1 MSDFLVAIGLV
12 LVLEGL
18 VYAAFPDLMKRMIF
32 EVLTLPS
39 SSLRTGGVLAML
51 IGVVIV
57 YLIRG

>member
-39 SSLRTGGVLAML
+39 SKLRSGGVMAML

>member
-39 SSLRTGGVLAML
+39 SALRSGGVIAML
-51 IGVVIV
+51 IGGGDRPI
-57 YLIRG
+57 

>member
-39 SSLRTGGVLAML
+39 NALRSGGLIAML

>member
-1 MSDFLVAIGLV
+1 MSDFFVAIGLV

-39 SSLRTGGVLAML
+39 NSLRSGGLMAML
-51 IGVVIV
+51 IGVVII

>member
-1 MSDFLVAIGLV
+1 MSDFLVAVGLV

-32 EVLTLPS
+32 EMLTLPS
-39 SSLRTGGVLAML
+39 STLRSGGIMAML

-57 YLIRG
+57 YMIRG